1 MSLASIHSHHNTSVT
16 MNALHDQL
24 IFQSLLSFPM
34 VRAILKTSLTTV
46 SQLSLRGRCLRRFAR
61 SGRPLPVH
69 PGDKFADEI
78 WSIPLHLQRMQTSAT
93 RTGAL

>member
-1 MSLASIHSHHNTSVT
+1 MSLASILILHNTSAT
-16 MNALHDQL
+16 MSILHDLL
-24 IFQSLLSFPM
+24 IFQSLLSFPT
-34 VRAILKTSLTTV
+34 VRKILKTSLTTV
-46 SQLSLRGRCLRRFAR
+46 SQLSLRGWCLRHFAR